1 MECWIIYVLSNIQMI
16 LNYPLDRKQVNGVI
30 SFFLFRNLSN
40 EKDCLEKNQ
49 IVLKK
54 LEIG

>member
-1 MECWIIYVLSNIQMI
+1 MECWIIYELSKIQMI

-30 SFFLFRNLSN
+30 SCFLFHNSSN

>member
-1 MECWIIYVLSNIQMI
+1 MECWIIYELSNIQMI

-30 SFFLFRNLSN
+30 SCFLFRHSSN